1 MVDPALASR
10 LQFALTTIVHI
21 VFPVMSMGLAPFLVY
36 FTWKSIRSSDPLWER
51 QRRFWTRIFAVSFVV
66 GTVTGLVLEFEF
78 GTNFAA
84 FATFAG
90 ELFGGPLA
98 VEGMMAF
105 FLEATFLGIF
115 VFGRE
120 RVDDVLYMVSAVA
133 VGLGTWLSAVWIL
146 IANSWMQTPRG
157 YELARRNGQ
166 PVVTLVDPVAAYLN
180 PRFPWMF
187 VHMQSAAVLSVA
199 LFVAGTAAYFVSR
212 SSGGLGANGG
222 RQRERRDE
230 TDLIPDSSVTV
241 GETDPSTAAGESP
254 TGGASTGTDDERFWR
269 TSLKVALV
277 VLLVTAPFQVVHG
290 DSYARHVA
298 ETQPQKFA
306 AMEAQYETD
315 APAALH
321 LVAIPTDPS
330 AFTDPRAE
338 NLWTIDIPA
347 LASIL
352 ASGGDPSYAVQG
364 LDEFEGSP
372 PVAIVFWS
380 FRAMVLLGFWFAA
393 LAVWGAYRWRHGDL
407 FTNRRL
413 HLALMA
419 STPLGFVA
427 VETGWIVTEVGRQP
441 WVVQGLLRTESG
453 VSPGLTGIEAT
464 LTLVGFGIVYTGLL
478 VGYGYVVRRLFRAGP
493 PEIESADESA
503 SDGAQRR
510 GSRPDDETATAEV
523 SGDD

>member
-21 VFPVMSMGLAPFLVY
+21 IFPVMSMGLAPFLVY

-51 QRRFWTRIFAVSFVV
+51 QRRFWTRLFAISFVV

-84 FATFAG
+84 FSTFAG

-105 FLEATFLGIF
+105 FLEATFLGVF

-120 RVDDVLYMVSAVA
+120 KVGDALYMFSAIA

-157 YELARRNGQ
+157 YELAQRNGQ

-180 PRFPWMF
+180 PRFPWLF

-199 LFVAGTAAYFVSR
+199 LFMAGVAAYFVYR
-212 SSGGLGANGG
+212 SSDGGTESGETADSGD
-222 RQRERRDE
+222 ERA
-230 TDLIPDSSVTV
+230 DSSD
-241 GETDPSTAAGESP
+241 DPSAVETTAGS
-254 TGGASTGTDDERFWR
+254 DDARFWR
-269 TSLKVALV
+269 TTLKIALV

-306 AMEAQYETD
+306 AMEAQYETE

-321 LVAIPTDPS
+321 LLAIPTDPS

-338 NLWTIDIPA
+338 NLWTVDIPA
-347 LASIL
+347 MASVL
-352 ASGGDPSYAVQG
+352 ASGGDPSYEVTG

-380 FRAMVLLGFWFAA
+380 FRAMVLLGFWFVGLA
-393 LAVWGAYRWRHGDL
+393 LWSGYRWRRGDL
-407 FTNRRL
+407 FDDQRL
-413 HLALMA
+413 HLALMGSA
-419 STPLGFVA
+419 PLGFIA

-441 WVVQGLLRTESG
+441 WVVQGLLRTEDG
-453 VSPGLTGIEAT
+453 VSPGLTGTEAT
-464 LTLVGFGIVYTGLL
+464 LTLAGFALVYTALL
-478 VGYGYVVRRLFRAGP
+478 VGYGYVVRRLVLAGP
-493 PEIESADESA
+493 PEVESAT
-503 SDGAQRR
+503 
-510 GSRPDDETATAEV
+510 GSTAERKPNPEPTADSSPDDGTASTPEV
-523 SGDD
+523 STDD